1 MPRLDTDL
9 MLTALGIGLMVFGLY
24 VHFGSWKEWYWK
36 TRGGI
41 YGYVPLGLMLVV
53 ESNYKRVIPDAPR
66 YISLAILLLLAAFA
80 VYLKIKQP
88 DWAKPKWVRWLD
100 NQPKSVRQAMQA
112 DALLD
117 KNWSQHTTSPEAI
130 ALWAKELKKGIKTK
144 SR

>member
-1 MPRLDTDL
+1 MAGLDTDL
-9 MLTALGIGLMVFGLY
+9 ALTVLGVALMAFGFY

-66 YISLAILLLLAAFA
+66 YVSLAILLLLAAFA

-88 DWAKPKWVRWLD
+88 EWAKPKWVRWLD
-100 NQPKSVRQAMQA
+100 SQPKAVRQAMQK

-117 KNWSQHTTSPEAI
+117 KNWSRHTNSVEAVE
-130 ALWAKELKKGIKTK
+130 LWVKELKKGNKTK
-144 SR
+144 S